1 MNYSDIEKLMNPIIK
16 NFKVYDAMPS
26 NETLIQKYSINSEKI
41 VKLNGN
47 ENPFGPAP
55 EVIDNLINIPINTYP
70 DPELIRSRKSLSEYT
85 GLNIENI
92 VVSSGSDELIDLFFR
107 IFVTPGDEVLDF
119 TPTFGM
125 YAVRA
130 GLAGAKIVPVSRN
143 IDFEL
148 DYESIKQKISDK
160 TKIIFLASPN
170 NPTGNEST
178 LKDIEFLLSLN
189 KILVVDEAYFEF
201 SKSSYAN
208 LVEKYNNL
216 VVIRSMSKWAGLA
229 GLRVGYGL
237 MSKELAKL
245 LMGVK
250 NPYNVSTVAEESLIV
265 SLKYVDKLMEKV
277 DEIIVQREKLSDALD
292 RIDQIKVYPSKANF
306 LLCKVDDHDIQT
318 INNALLNEGV
328 FVRLFATKGLEKCF
342 RVSVGSAEDNEY
354 FYTKLQKVLKSQ

>member
-1 MNYSDIEKLMNPIIK
+1 MNYSDIEKLMNPVIK
-16 NFKVYDAMPS
+16 GFKIYDAMPS
-26 NETLIQKYSINSEKI
+26 NETLIKKHSIDSEKI

-47 ENPFGPAP
+47 ENPFGPIP

-70 DPELIRSRKSLSEYT
+70 DPELIRSRESLSDYT
-85 GLNIENI
+85 GLSIDNI
-92 VVSSGSDELIDLFFR
+92 VVSSGSDELIDIFFR

-130 GLAGAKIVPVSRN
+130 GLAGAKIVPVPRN
-143 IDFEL
+143 NEFEL
-148 DYESIKQKISDK
+148 DYKAISSNVSDK

-178 LKDIEFLLSLN
+178 LEDIEFLLSLN

-201 SKSSYAN
+201 AKSTYAH

-237 MSKELAKL
+237 MSKDLAKL
-245 LMGVK
+245 VMGVK
-250 NPYNVSTVAEESLIV
+250 NPYNVSTVAEESLIT
-265 SLKYVDKLMEKV
+265 SLKYVDKLMYKV
-277 DEIIVQREKLSDALD
+277 DEIIDEREKLIKSLG
-292 RIDQIKVYPSKANF
+292 QIKSVKVYPSKANF
-306 LLCKVDDHDIQT
+306 LLCKLDNHNLQFV
-318 INNALLNEGV
+318 NNGLLSEGV

-342 RVSVGSAEDNEY
+342 RVSIGSPDDNQY
-354 FYTKLQKVLKSQ
+354 FYTKLQKVLKSE

>member
-1 MNYSDIEKLMNPIIK
+1 MNYADIEKLMNPIIK

-26 NETLIQKYSINSEKI
+26 NETLIQKHSINSEKI

-148 DYESIKQKISDK
+148 DYESIKQNVSDK

-178 LKDIEFLLSLN
+178 LEDIEFLLSLN

-201 SKSSYAN
+201 AKSTYAN

-250 NPYNVSTVAEESLIV
+250 NPYNISTCFSKIFY
-265 SLKYVDKLMEKV
+265 K
-277 DEIIVQREKLSDALD
+277 IIYWRNHQMY
-292 RIDQIKVYPSKANF
+292 IK
-306 LLCKVDDHDIQT
+306 
-318 INNALLNEGV
+318 
-328 FVRLFATKGLEKCF
+328 R
-342 RVSVGSAEDNEY
+342 
-354 FYTKLQKVLKSQ
+354 